1 MLLIFYK
8 YKKFDAITVSFIFLD
23 SNFVYLYNAALYR
36 LLLELC
42 KICKIRLFLS
52 KIETKPKKAFF

>member
-23 SNFVYLYNAALYR
+23 SNFVYLYNAALYG
-36 LLLELC
+36 LLLELQN
-42 KICKIRLFLS
+42 L
-52 KIETKPKKAFF
+52 